1 MRLKKNSRRKSNLSP
16 ESWTDHRKAGVFLIE
31 ANALLHRDCIAEGCV
46 IATVGAVDYR

>member
-1 MRLKKNSRRKSNLSP
+1 MRLKKNSRSDLSP

-46 IATVGAVDYR
+46 IATVVAVDYR